1 MYYLQ
6 RFGARYVYPF
16 RGFPT
21 LYHLPQAKPVGPITR
36 GRCALPPLAGWG
48 IRPPSL
54 QRATLY
60 CQQSTIYTLL
70 L

>member
-21 LYHLPQAKPVGPITR
+21 LYHLPQVKPVGPITR
-36 GRCALPPLAGWG
+36 GRYALPPLAGWG
-48 IRPPSL
+48 IRPPSHI
-54 QRATLY
+54 QRATLHY
-60 CQQSTIYTLL
+60 RLH
-70 L
+70 